1 MKKTICSLLIASM
14 LGACATASKDVA
26 TTYVSPLQ
34 YKDWDCD
41 QISIE
46 MARVSARVTE
56 LGGRLDESSSKD
68 KLITGVGVLVFWPAL
83 FFLGGN
89 KQQEA
94 EFARLKGEYESL
106 QQTSNH
112 KKCTLP
118 PPAPV
123 STSTAK

>member
-14 LGACATASKDVA
+14 LSACATASKDVG

-34 YKDWDCD
+34 YKDYDCA

-46 MARVSARVTE
+46 MGRISARVTE
-56 LGGRLDESSSKD
+56 IGGRLDEASSKD
-68 KLITGVGVLVFWPAL
+68 KLITGVGVLLFWPAL
-83 FFLGGN
+83 FFVGGN

-94 EFARLKGEYESL
+94 EFARLKGEYEAL
-106 QQTSNH
+106 QQVSNQ

-118 PPAPV
+118 PPV
-123 STSTAK
+123 TATKG